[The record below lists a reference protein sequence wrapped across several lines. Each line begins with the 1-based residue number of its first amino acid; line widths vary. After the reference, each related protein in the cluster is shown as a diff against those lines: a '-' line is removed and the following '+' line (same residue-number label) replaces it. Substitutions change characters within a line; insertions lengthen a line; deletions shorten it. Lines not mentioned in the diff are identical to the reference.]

1 MKHVWNSIKP
11 YGLWEAHPSAAL
23 WGVFWKSSQLDRRIH
38 FPIYLN
44 EKIARAFLQS
54 LLANIWPWLKM
65 NLHSC
70 YELYLGM
77 LPLPMEKCGNLI
89 IQYRKVF
96 QLICASKTLGHGFG
110 MFSRRWIKTI
120 LFDIHLQFS
129 VAQLHHICIQPTGSV
144 LGKEN
149 PGWATGSRGV
159 ELAALTHLSPLSP
172 QPVPRGARCCCG
184 GALRGGGGAQIRHK
198 TEAVAICGH

>member
-44 EKIARAFLQS
+44 EKIAWAFLQS

-77 LPLPMEKCGNLI
+77 LPLPMEKCENLI
-89 IQYRKVF
+89 IQYKKVF
-96 QLICASKTLGHGFG
+96 QLICASKTLKTQIWNVFEEMDQNYFIWYSPTVFCCLTPSYLHTANIFFIKKGK
-110 MFSRRWIKTI
+110 SRLSCRQQRCW
-120 LFDIHLQFS
+120 
-129 VAQLHHICIQPTGSV
+129 TGSFHPP
-144 LGKEN
+144 ES
-149 PGWATGSRGV
+149 T
-159 ELAALTHLSPLSP
+159 LSPACPKKSMVLLWW
-172 QPVPRGARCCCG
+172 CFE
-184 GALRGGGGAQIRHK
+184 GGGSDK
-198 TEAVAICGH
+198 T